1 MVRPGSKVMGERKGK
16 GLRHTV
22 RHEVSG
28 HRGRILQDVGKYVL
42 SSILVSLTQ
51 TYYLWDIASRL
62 TVVNEDT
69 EQLCVVSGHPL
80 CSEGGEGL
88 DKQVIRD
95 TNWVVGTVQ

>member
-1 MVRPGSKVMGERKGK
+1 MAGCWQVRIVQHLGQFNPK
-16 GLRHTV
+16 L
-22 RHEVSG
+22 
-28 HRGRILQDVGKYVL
+28 LLVG
-42 SSILVSLTQ
+42 
-51 TYYLWDIASRL
+51 L

-80 CSEGGEGL
+80 CPEGGEGL